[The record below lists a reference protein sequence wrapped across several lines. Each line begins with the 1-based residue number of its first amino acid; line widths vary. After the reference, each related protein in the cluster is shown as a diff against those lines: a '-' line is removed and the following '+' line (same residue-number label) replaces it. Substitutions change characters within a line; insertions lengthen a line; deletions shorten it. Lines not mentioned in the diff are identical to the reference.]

1 MANLTWGLLKERKK
15 NKLPVFIIMGLQIIK
30 TGIAA
35 IVVAAATYTPAVI
48 KKNHQAENNEFQYR
62 VMFYNVENLFDTFDD
77 SLTADEEFTPSG
89 TLHWT
94 IKRYN
99 TKLKNTCKVI
109 IAAGSWR
116 PPDIIGFCEIENR
129 QVLQD
134 LIGNTPLLKY
144 PYRIVHENSP
154 DRRGIDVALIYNDQT
169 VRYISSRTFG
179 VNKKGLLTRDILYVK
194 VILRKDTCHFFVN
207 HWPSR
212 SAGQLETEPD
222 RFAAA
227 GLLKRLTDSL
237 FYINASSKILI
248 MGDFNDEPTDES
260 LVGELNVQTSLM
272 NPCSGELYNLTKSP
286 SSGPVKGTLKYQ
298 GEWNNFDQIIASG
311 SLLSDKRGI
320 SVDPDGFGILLNP
333 FIVEVDQK
341 YNGYKPYRTY
351 NGYTY
356 QGGFSDHLPVYLDL
370 ISR

>member
-1 MANLTWGLLKERKK
+1 MS
-15 NKLPVFIIMGLQIIK
+15 LQIIK

-35 IVVAAATYTPAVI
+35 IVVAAIILTSGFI
-48 KKNHQAENNEFQYR
+48 KKNEQAEKNEFHYR
-62 VMFYNVENLFDTFDD
+62 IMFYNIENLFDIYDD
-77 SLTADEEFTPSG
+77 NLTADEEFTPSG
-89 TLHWT
+89 MLHWT

-99 TKLKNTCKVI
+99 TKLRNTCKVI
-109 IAAGSWR
+109 IAAGGWR

-134 LIGNTPLLKY
+134 LIDNTPLLKY

-154 DRRGIDVALIYNDQT
+154 DRRGIDAALIYNDQT
-169 VRYISSRTFG
+169 VKYIFSRSFS
-179 VNKKGLLTRDILYVK
+179 VNKKGLFTRDILYVK

-212 SAGQLETEPD
+212 STGQLETEPD

-237 FYINASSKILI
+237 FSINSSAKILI

-260 LVGELNVQTSLM
+260 LVGELNVQNNAM
-272 NPCSGELYNLTKSP
+272 NPYPGELYNMTKAP
-286 SSGPVKGTLKYQ
+286 ESGPVKGTLKYQ
-298 GEWNNFDQIIASG
+298 GEWNIFDQIIVSG
-311 SLLSDKRGI
+311 SLLSHEEGL
-320 SVDPDGFGILLNP
+320 SVDSDGYNILREP
-333 FIVEVDQK
+333 FLLAIDEK

-351 NGYTY
+351 NGFNY
-356 QGGFSDHLPVYLDL
+356 QGGFSDHLPVYIDL
-370 ISR
+370 VSR